1 MRQLTHDQCMSLLS
15 NIKSSP
21 PGDWTH
27 DLNTIREGPARLVER
42 LTLPHGH
49 EVVYFRHPDGA
60 RSWPA
65 ANWDRF
71 AVQRAPQEIEQMTLF

>member
-15 NIKSSP
+15 SIKSSP
-21 PGDWTH
+21 PREWTH
-27 DLNTIREGPARLVER
+27 DLNTIADCPARFEER
-42 LTLPHGH
+42 LITPSGH

-65 ANWDRF
+65 SNWDRF